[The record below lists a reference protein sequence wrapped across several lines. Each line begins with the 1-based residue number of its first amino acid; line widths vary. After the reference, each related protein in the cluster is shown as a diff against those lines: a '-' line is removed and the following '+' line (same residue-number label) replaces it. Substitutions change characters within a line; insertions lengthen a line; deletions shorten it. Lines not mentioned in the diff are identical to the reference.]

1 MNERSERTYEKVVN
15 YIQSEI
21 WKGNL
26 QRGERLPPER
36 DLAELLGVSR
46 NSVREALRTMSLMGF
61 ISSVH
66 GAGKISICFL

>member
-46 NSVREALRTMSLMGF
+46 NSVRGVLLHT
-61 ISSVH
+61 H
-66 GAGKISICFL
+66 